1 MRAIAYNGWAARQQ
15 QNQARQVPFH
25 TAAKRTEL
33 LAASS
38 GARIAG
44 VFLGCSVLQFVTSDG
59 ATLGVL
65 ALLTGFSAEAAVAT
79 RAAWQLQ
86 HTLKRKGPGHD
97 RVDLHAIPE

>member
-1 MRAIAYNGWAARQQ
+1 MRAIRREGSGWVRAIAYNGWAARQQ

-44 VFLGCSVLQFVTSDG
+44 LLLGCSVLQFVT
-59 ATLGVL
+59 

-79 RAAWQLQ
+79 RAVW
-86 HTLKRKGPGHD
+86 
-97 RVDLHAIPE
+97 